1 MLLNLCRYVFILDSQ
16 KVQYQNSITPS
27 RHLGRFED
35 QGFWED
41 HLSPKEAF
49 VFRAARAMIRLESH
63 AQRTSIPGFT
73 IKLYLLENLLMH
85 LVSGCHVAA
94 SISAMD
100 ANTKGQG
107 TVDMSKHPHSPHQPL
122 P

>member
-1 MLLNLCRYVFILDSQ
+1 M
-16 KVQYQNSITPS
+16 
-27 RHLGRFED
+27 
-35 QGFWED
+35 
-41 HLSPKEAF
+41 
-49 VFRAARAMIRLESH
+49 
-63 AQRTSIPGFT
+63 PGT

-85 LVSGCHVAA
+85 LVSGRHVAA

-107 TVDMSKHPHSPHQPL
+107 TVDMSKHPHGPHQAL

>member
-1 MLLNLCRYVFILDSQ
+1 
-16 KVQYQNSITPS
+16 
-27 RHLGRFED
+27 
-35 QGFWED
+35 
-41 HLSPKEAF
+41 
-49 VFRAARAMIRLESH
+49 MIRLESH
-63 AQRTSIPGFT
+63 AQRTSAGT

-85 LVSGCHVAA
+85 LVSGRHVAA

-107 TVDMSKHPHSPHQPL
+107 TVDMSKHPHSPHQAL